1 MIAVGLLALT
11 LTITPATSRDLH
23 LSLPTNVASATKGR
37 AYSSGNGT
45 AAGGAVVYISGG
57 TAPYRCSLLSG
68 ALPAGM
74 SLSAVTPIY
83 PAGLCILTGTPTAA
97 GEFTFTVRVKD
108 ADSNTASQSVRFVV
122 LSSSLPVFSNVTVT
136 SVSATSEKISWT
148 TNVPASSRVCYWM
161 GGGLTLPCTPE
172 TETTGVTSH
181 SVPLTGLLPGNSYQ
195 YQVASRGVLEGAPQN
210 YLQSADGGGHTFN
223 TASAPGAGTQD
234 FLLSMAGPHGVIQG
248 YPLIVTIYSG
258 AIAGTRYSNGWNLV
272 LGGLPANSQAH
283 WPDQQDYGLG
293 QGRVK
298 TTKTTNDTLTL
309 YGPSYTQF
317 EIITNVGGTTPP
329 ASYILTLTA
338 TATPTNSSPVTHTY
352 TWAMNVAAVPSFP
365 FGRQTKHPALGHV
378 GTWATAMT
386 TYGRKWCSDPAPPPN
401 EQGVWYYDGIN
412 TFFRIADY
420 TSSASPWVA
429 CANAIRTQ
437 YRDNFVIPKNGR
449 VPGYEVFP
457 HGLYRDCTVNS
468 NATSCTALHEL
479 ATSANGASLFA
490 GGIPYADATNIR
502 EASYMLG
509 AKRLDYDA
517 GGGTTL
523 AQVRQ
528 MATYCVGIVDQVV
541 NATTNFE
548 EPFMDGLAAQALI
561 EYYEDPKTGNRADV
575 RVPVAIQ
582 ALADH
587 LWNSDWFAWSGSNGY
602 FLYNVQNNAR
612 GVPNAGCG
620 PGCDMQALNLLI
632 APLYG
637 WLYQNTG
644 LQQYQLEGDTI
655 WDAGVND
662 PASGGIGWSGKNFS
676 QQYRWSFDY
685 VTWRRTP

>member
-1 MIAVGLLALT
+1 MNIF
-11 LTITPATSRDLH
+11 
-23 LSLPTNVASATKGR
+23 
-37 AYSSGNGT
+37 
-45 AAGGAVVYISGG
+45 GG
-57 TAPYRCSLLSG
+57 TAPYRCSVLSG
-68 ALPAGM
+68 SLPAGM
-74 SLSAVTPIY
+74 SLAEVTPIY
-83 PAGLCILTGTPTAA
+83 PAGLCILTGTPTTA

-108 ADSNTASQSVRFVV
+108 ATSNTASQSATFVV
-122 LSSSLPVFSNVTVT
+122 LSSSLPVFSNVQAM
-136 SVSATSEKISWT
+136 SVSPTSETITWT
-148 TNVPASSRVCYWM
+148 TNMPTFSQVCYWI
-161 GGGLTLPCTPE
+161 GGGPTLPCTPE
-172 TETTGVTSH
+172 SQTTGVTSH
-181 SVPLTGLLPGNSYQ
+181 SVTLTGLLPGGGYQ
-195 YQVASRGVLEGAPQN
+195 YQVASRGVVGGAPQN
-210 YLQSADGGGHTFN
+210 YLKSTDGGGLTFS
-223 TASAPGAGTQD
+223 TASALGTGTQD

-258 AIAGTRYSNGWNLV
+258 AIAGTRYSNDWRLV
-272 LGGLPANSQAH
+272 LSGLPANSQAH
-283 WPDQQDYGLG
+283 WPDQQDNRLG
-293 QGRVK
+293 QGRIK
-298 TTKTTNDTLTL
+298 TTKATNDTLML

-317 EIITNVGGTTPP
+317 EILTNVGGITP
-329 ASYILTLTA
+329 AGSYTLTLTA
-338 TATPTNSSPVTHTY
+338 TATPTNSGPVTHRY

-378 GTWATAMT
+378 ATWATAMT
-386 TYGRKWCSDPAPPPN
+386 TYGRKWCTDPAPPPN
-401 EQGVWYYDGIN
+401 EQGVWYYDGMN
-412 TFFRIADY
+412 TFFQIADY
-420 TSSASPWVA
+420 TRSTSPWVA
-429 CANAIRTQ
+429 CANVVRTQ
-437 YRDNFVIPKNGR
+437 YRDNFVIRKNGR
-449 VPGYEVFP
+449 IPGYEVFP

-468 NATSCTALHEL
+468 NATSCTALHDL
-479 ATSANGASLFA
+479 AANANGASMFA

-502 EASYMLG
+502 EGSYMLG

-528 MATYCVGIVDQVV
+528 MVAYCVGIVDQVV
-541 NATTNFE
+541 NTTTNFE

-587 LWNSDWFAWSGSNGY
+587 LWNFDWFAWAGSNGY
-602 FLYNVQNNAR
+602 FLYNVQNNSR

-662 PASGGIGWSGKNFS
+662 PVGGGIGWSGKNFS
-676 QQYRWSFDY
+676 QQFRWSFDY
-685 VTWRRTP
+685 VTWRSTP